1 MHTGGPFHGKQ
12 NSWSVKLPIHLHIV
26 PRLKCVVLCHSS
38 FAVLDGMVVKKTDS
52 IVDLATSYGPD
63 GLGFESCKEKRFFLF

>member
-1 MHTGGPFHGKQ
+1 M
-12 NSWSVKLPIHLHIV
+12 
-26 PRLKCVVLCHSS
+26 VLCHSS